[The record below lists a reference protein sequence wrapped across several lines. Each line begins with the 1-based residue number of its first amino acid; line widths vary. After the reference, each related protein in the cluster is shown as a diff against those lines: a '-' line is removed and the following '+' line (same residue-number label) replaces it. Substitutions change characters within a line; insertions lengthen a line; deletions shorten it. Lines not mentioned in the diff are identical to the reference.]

1 MRSCNCRSVYLLPE
15 QTQVTVA
22 YAHGGLNLDE
32 KEMTAANWT
41 YEHGITSGNDT
52 DTLASAALR
61 YYPLRTS
68 NGIVGVMGIQPE
80 EQRAIIRLEQERL
93 IAAFASQTA
102 LAIER
107 IEFWKQICRTEKKT
121 DESSSGKIA

>member
-1 MRSCNCRSVYLLPE
+1 MQEGFHLVVMPRS
-15 QTQVTVA
+15 
-22 YAHGGLNLDE
+22 
-32 KEMTAANWT
+32 
-41 YEHGITSGNDT
+41 
-52 DTLASAALR
+52 LASAALR

-80 EQRAIIRLEQERL
+80 AQKAIIRLEQERL

-107 IEFWKQICRTEKKT
+107 IEFWMQICRNEKIT

>member
-1 MRSCNCRSVYLLPE
+1 VVMPRS
-15 QTQVTVA
+15 
-22 YAHGGLNLDE
+22 
-32 KEMTAANWT
+32 
-41 YEHGITSGNDT
+41 
-52 DTLASAALR
+52 LASAALR

-80 EQRAIIRLEQERL
+80 EQKAIIRLEQERL

-107 IEFWKQICRTEKKT
+107 IEFWMQICRNKKIT

>member
-1 MRSCNCRSVYLLPE
+1 MEISSSGEISMFGRSHWIVIALVMLMS
-15 QTQVTVA
+15 
-22 YAHGGLNLDE
+22 
-32 KEMTAANWT
+32 
-41 YEHGITSGNDT
+41 
-52 DTLASAALR
+52 LASAALR

-107 IEFWKQICRTEKKT
+107 IEFWKQICRTEKIT